1 MGAARLII
9 LSIALVAAVGLAV
22 VIRNMLASD
31 EQPVA
36 IAEAK
41 APATPMTRVLV
52 AKRDLP
58 VGTAIQP
65 SDLGWQPWPAEGLSA
80 EYFTDGSAPR
90 AAADTAGEKAA
101 EGAQQ
106 VAAALTGNA
115 AMENM
120 VGAVVREPIALND
133 PIVERKIVRGGEG
146 GYLAVVL
153 APGMRA
159 IGVPVSVESGAGGFI
174 LPGDRVD
181 VLQSREVER
190 TGGQGPAIRVTQPV
204 VTNVKVL
211 AIDQKTQPEDESKS
225 LVGNVATLEV
235 DATAAEA
242 LVEARQRGEMQ
253 LVLRSYADAGA
264 PTGRS
269 GPRGASGQSP
279 SVRVFSQG
287 ETVEMTVPR

>member
-1 MGAARLII
+1 MGAARIII

-22 VIRNMLASD
+22 VIRNMLAKD
-31 EQPVA
+31 DTPVA
-36 IAEAK
+36 VAQAK
-41 APATPMTRVLV
+41 APEVLMTRVLV

-58 VGTAIQP
+58 VGTTIQP
-65 SDLGWQPWPAEGLSA
+65 TDLGWQPWPADGLSK

-90 AAADTAGEKAA
+90 AAAETAVEKVKEGAEKA
-101 EGAQQ
+101 
-106 VAAALTGNA
+106 VAGLSGDA

-120 VGAVVREPIALND
+120 VGAVVREAIALND

-153 APGMRA
+153 QPGMRA

-181 VLQSREVER
+181 VLQSRESTRPEGATVRITE
-190 TGGQGPAIRVTQPV
+190 AV

-211 AIDQKTQPEDESKS
+211 AIDQNTVPAEDSHA

-235 DATAAEA
+235 DSAAAEA

-253 LVLRSYADAGA
+253 LVLRSYADAGQA
-264 PTGRS
+264 SGRATPR
-269 GPRGASGQSP
+269 GPRGQAP
-279 SVRVFSQG
+279 AVRIYSQG
-287 ETVEMTVPR
+287 ETVEVAVPQ